1 MERDDGNN
9 VKNFGKHVEKVTLSL
24 LWTLVRI
31 QSLQG
36 MEGGSLQALGVSV
49 SSPGLMTYGRQ
60 PTYRAFYLEHF
71 GQKKILCTR
80 R

>member
-1 MERDDGNN
+1 MELDDGNN

-24 LWTLVRI
+24 LWTWVRTLRV
-31 QSLQG
+31 SRARRVG
-36 MEGGSLQALGVSV
+36 TLGVSV
-49 SSPGLMTYGRQ
+49 SSPGLMIYGRQ